1 LRDGDRSP
9 SFRHRLP
16 ASRLAK
22 AHDQER
28 LRSRDFESRDCALPA
43 KSISFKINHLSG
55 RIRLMKR
62 LVTAL
67 LLLPLAGLGASAQT
81 AGDAAAGKAYWE
93 REAPR
98 PTACRN
104 CHGTQGQ
111 GAFGPDLAGRGLSA
125 AQVLR
130 AVRKPWGIM
139 PAFVE
144 SQLSEEQAGDLAAYF
159 ASLPKPAEPGKW
171 RFEAAAGAPPGQ
183 AMLINIGCAQCHG
196 PEFNGPRGNLG
207 AVGASFD
214 DFTNLVYNHTTA
226 LPQLRA
232 SLGNKNPNIDM
243 GNYARTRVT
252 EGMLRQIYFWARDE
266 IGFRVPMQGHI
277 AKGEAGPS
285 GVTYAV
291 SVGNGGL
298 QGKGVIA
305 EGVTVALNIPAD
317 TQVVAATGTGYQGVH
332 TDEKTKGNVAVW
344 KLPRSAPKDE
354 DKLSITLSKAVTA
367 ADDLHG
373 SIRWAKPAPKDG
385 PSTDV
390 VNIAPAPI

>member
-1 LRDGDRSP
+1 
-9 SFRHRLP
+9 
-16 ASRLAK
+16 
-22 AHDQER
+22 
-28 LRSRDFESRDCALPA
+28 
-43 KSISFKINHLSG
+43 
-55 RIRLMKR
+55 MKR
-62 LVTAL
+62 VLTAL
-67 LLLPLAGLGASAQT
+67 LLLPLAQLGASAQT
-81 AGDAAAGKAYWE
+81 TGDAAAGKTYWD
-93 REAPR
+93 REAPNA
-98 PTACRN
+98 TACRN

-111 GAFGPDLAGRGLSA
+111 GAFGPDLAGRGLNA

-144 SQLSEEQAGDLAAYF
+144 SQLSEQQAADLAAYF

-183 AMLINIGCAQCHG
+183 VTLINIGCAQCHG

-207 AVGASFD
+207 AVNA
-214 DFTNLVYNHTTA
+214 DFEDFENLVYNHTTA
-226 LPQLRA
+226 LPQTRA
-232 SLGNKNPNIDM
+232 LLGVKATNLDM
-243 GNYARTRVT
+243 GNYSRDRVT
-252 EGMLRQIYFWARDE
+252 ENTLRQIYNWARDE
-266 IGFRVPMQGHI
+266 IGFRVPMQGRI

-291 SVGNGGL
+291 TVGNGGL

-305 EGVTVALNIPAD
+305 EGVTVTLNIPAD

-354 DKLSITLSKAVTA
+354 EKLSITLSKAGTA
-367 ADDLHG
+367 ADNLKG
-373 SIRWAKPAPKDG
+373 SIRWAKPSPKDG

-390 VNIAPAPI
+390 VPIAPAPI